1 MNKLTVMVA
10 NGEQPIAGEHGKFDR
25 IICNMVMMLTEDP
38 SRMLQ
43 AFYDQ
48 AEAGCLLGL
57 SVWGNREHNLMHNTL
72 DQVLSKFGIE
82 PSKTRSNFHLYNRV
96 SSLAEPIGWKLQ
108 ATW

>member
-1 MNKLTVMVA
+1 MVA

-48 AEAGCLLGL
+48 AEAGCLLGVSIL
-57 SVWGNREHNLMHNTL
+57 GNPAINYVNTTFDKIL
-72 DQVLSKFGIE
+72 
-82 PSKTRSNFHLYNRV
+82 
-96 SSLAEPIGWKLQ
+96 
-108 ATW
+108 